1 MPNQRGGDR
10 EPVDFYDIRDDGFV
24 RVRRL
29 RVLGRR
35 FMIPFRNA
43 ADVQNFPAILHQ
55 VFDDVIDRLRQ
66 NVSLHDLL
74 GLEINHPALGHPIL
88 VPFRA
93 AGNLTADQ
101 VFSLIERVTQSKRAL
116 AFDQYIT
123 IRAVIVQNPTGGAR
137 KRRTDVANIDEWAES
152 HCGKAGSLI
161 RVCFFT

>member
-1 MPNQRGGDR
+1 MFQV
-10 EPVDFYDIRDDGFV
+10 PVDD
-24 RVRRL
+24 
-29 RVLGRR
+29 
-35 FMIPFRNA
+35 
-43 ADVQNFPAILHQ
+43 
-55 VFDDVIDRLRQ
+55 
-66 NVSLHDLL
+66 DLL

-101 VFSLIERVTQSKRAL
+101 VFSLIERVTQSRRAL

-137 KRRTDVANIDEWAES
+137 KRRTDVANIDEWVES

-161 RVCFFT
+161 RVCFFTLFILQQLLLLILFADCQRGSALLPAGGRHSQSVR